1 MGDGW
6 RNEIDCDSYSLRL
19 TATTSGRKQASS
31 PPREPVAL
39 PRKLLV
45 PFLERVPLDSP
56 NTSASGAY
64 HSSALACANLFF
76 STRRLDSLRP
86 YPLRPYIIPDGE
98 SGPRVDDEENN
109 RLVSRAKIEA
119 QFWQRMLQKEQ
130 LRTAANKAHH
140 SIPVHQLLL
149 GESSNLSLR
158 ACLNA
163 GRPCSIVGR
172 EGVTVGAALPCHR
185 TTPSHTATRV

>member
-86 YPLRPYIIPDGE
+86 YPLRPYIIPDGG

-119 QFWQRMLQKEQ
+119 QFGQTHASKG
-130 LRTAANKAHH
+130 TAAHCCKQSPPLNSCPPTPAWGVQQPFT
-140 SIPVHQLLL
+140 SCLL
-149 GESSNLSLR
+149 ER
-158 ACLNA
+158 
-163 GRPCSIVGR
+163 R
-172 EGVTVGAALPCHR
+172 
-185 TTPSHTATRV
+185 